1 MRAPDS
7 GFKHP
12 ENGVKQNRQQCAH
25 TDQSDMY
32 GKRALCQ
39 SNVKEFSPGG
49 NMQALGVKIETY
61 RLFIKQDIGKF
72 AVAYNSII
80 VQHSNGALY
89 ILYIKLMG
97 QTCKYRPIF
106 TSPDIL
112 GI

>member
-1 MRAPDS
+1 
-7 GFKHP
+7 
-12 ENGVKQNRQQCAH
+12 
-25 TDQSDMY
+25 MY
-32 GKRALCQ
+32 GKPELCQ

-49 NMQALGVKIETY
+49 NMQALGVKIETH

-72 AVAYNSII
+72 AVSYNSII
-80 VQHSNGALY
+80 VQNSNGALY
-89 ILYIKLMG
+89 IYIKLMG